1 MGTDIVYLICII
13 AFIFSIR
20 LMSSPRSAVVGSGIG
35 MAGMAVA
42 VAFAFT
48 QHVEQSGLLIMALA
62 LGAIIGIISGI
73 KIKITALPQM
83 IAVFNGLGGGAAV
96 CIAAAE
102 ILADQGISIVLPLGT
117 TIGAVT
123 FSGSL
128 IAFGK
133 LQGVFSGHVRP
144 LPLAAPFN
152 IIFAVSVTIAA
163 AYLYYFPTLP
173 NICILSVLSLLWG
186 SFLIWPVGG
195 ADMPIAVSLLNSF
208 SGWASVAIGFTQSNI
223 LMIAVGT
230 IVGASGLILAYIMTK
245 AMNTSL
251 FGIFHPHTVTS
262 ITKGHIDKDR
272 TARSGSPADA
282 AFIMENAQKII
293 IVPGFGMAAAS
304 AQHALKTMGDLLRN
318 KYHVDVKYAV
328 HPVAGRMP
336 GHMNVLLAE
345 ANVDYNDVYEL
356 EDINHEFATT
366 DVAYIIGANDI
377 TNPEAKNNPD
387 SPLYGMPIFEV
398 GLAKTVF
405 FVKRSLGSGYSGID
419 NPLFFAPNTIML
431 YGDAKKITEEID
443 KALEQ

>member
-1 MGTDIVYLICII
+1 MSAQFVYLICIV
-13 AFIFSIR
+13 AFILSVR
-20 LMSSPRSAVVGSGIG
+20 LMSSPRSAVIGSYIG

-42 VAFAFT
+42 ILFAFSRQT
-48 QHVEQSGLLIMALA
+48 EISYPLIIALTF
-62 LGAIIGIISGI
+62 GAVIGVISGI

-83 IAVFNGLGGGAAV
+83 IAAFNGLGGGAAV
-96 CIAAAE
+96 CIAAGEISAAE
-102 ILADQGISIVLPLGT
+102 NISTALPLGAA
-117 TIGAVT
+117 IGAIT

-128 IAFGK
+128 IAFCK
-133 LQGVFSGHVRP
+133 LQGVLSGHSRR
-144 LPLAAPFN
+144 LPLSAFFN
-152 IIFAVSVTIAA
+152 IIFAAA
-163 AYLYYFPTLP
+163 IIIISFYLYYFPTP
-173 NICILSVLSLLWG
+173 FSFYILTGLALLWG
-186 SFLIWPVGG
+186 IWLIWPVGG

-208 SGWASVAIGFTQSNI
+208 SGWASVAIGFTQNNT

-230 IVGASGLILAYIMTK
+230 IVGASGSILAYIMTK

-251 FGIFHPHTVTS
+251 LGIFYPHIKDTQTG
-262 ITKGHIDKDR
+262 ITTGINR
-272 TARSGSPADA
+272 TAQTGSPSDA
-282 AFIMENAQKII
+282 AFIMENAQKVI

-304 AQHALKTMGDLLRN
+304 AQHAVKTMGDLLRN
-318 KYHVDVKYAV
+318 KYHADVKYAI

-345 ANVDYNDVYEL
+345 ANVDYDAVYEL
-356 EDINHEFATT
+356 EDINREFATT
-366 DVAYIIGANDI
+366 DVAYVIGANDI

-387 SPLYGMPIFEV
+387 SPLYGMPILDV